1 VETKF
6 LNAGSFFSSAPS
18 TSALSQRSTATA
30 GTFGDR
36 HGAQDSNKRNTLY
49 ILHKLIIQNMSTAI
63 MKIAIT
69 ELEWAEENRAFLVK
83 TAVSS

>member
-1 VETKF
+1 
-6 LNAGSFFSSAPS
+6 
-18 TSALSQRSTATA
+18 
-30 GTFGDR
+30 
-36 HGAQDSNKRNTLY
+36 
-49 ILHKLIIQNMSTAI
+49 MSTAI